1 MLSIAIIHYETP
13 MLLRQ
18 CLTALFAGCEAL
30 PFEVMVIDNAS
41 RRAPVGDLP
50 KAFPDVAFHVNAT
63 NVGFAAACNQAMAMA
78 TGRYVLVLN
87 PDIIIH
93 RAALDNLVAFMDAHP
108 DAGVCG
114 PQLVYPN
121 GELQLSCRRFPSL
134 WVLLLRI
141 FRLDGVMPRPVRS
154 YLMADWDHAQV
165 REVDWVIGG
174 CMMLRR
180 EAVAEIGF
188 LDDGFFMYYEDIDLC
203 YRLKQAGWRV
213 YYTPEVSAVHHHQ
226 RMSARLLPNRLSY
239 YHARSL
245 WRLVGKHGIKATMDD
260 RR

>member
-18 CLTALFAGCEAL
+18 CLTALFAGREAW

-50 KAFPDVAFHVNAT
+50 KAFPDVAFHINAT
-63 NVGFAAACNQAMAMA
+63 NAGFAAACNQAIRMA
-78 TGRYVLVLN
+78 GGQYVLVLN
-87 PDIIIH
+87 PDIIM
-93 RAALDNLVAFMDAHP
+93 RPAALDDLVAFMDAHP
-108 DAGVCG
+108 RAGVCG
-114 PQLVYPN
+114 PRLVYPD
-121 GELQLSCRRFPSL
+121 GALQLSCRRFPSL

-141 FRLDGVMPRPVRS
+141 FRLDGVIRCPVRS

-180 EAVAEIGF
+180 DAVEEIGF
-188 LDDGFFMYYEDIDLC
+188 LDEGFFLYYEDIDLC
-203 YRLKQAGWRV
+203 CRMKRAGWQV
-213 YYTPEVSAVHHHQ
+213 YYNPAVSAVHFHQ
-226 RMSARLLPNRLSY
+226 RASARLLPNRASWF
-239 YHARSL
+239 HARSL
-245 WRLVGKHGIKATMDD
+245 WRLVRKHGM
-260 RR
+260 RSGER